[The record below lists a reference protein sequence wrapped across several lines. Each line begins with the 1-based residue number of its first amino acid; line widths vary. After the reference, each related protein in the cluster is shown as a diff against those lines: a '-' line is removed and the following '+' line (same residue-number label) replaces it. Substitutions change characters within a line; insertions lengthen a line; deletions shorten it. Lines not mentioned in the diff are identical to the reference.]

1 MNALQNIIKDS
12 SLTYEQRVLALA
24 RYAENQLDVL
34 NISKE
39 TQELRDLGIICDLYE
54 GNAPY
59 RPRYI
64 VPDYE
69 KFVNQGSEFLEL
81 EPPNN
86 LSDLLNK
93 LLILYKHVPSISSF
107 PVYIGNLDYLIE
119 PFLEGTK
126 EDYEKIKNFMLHID
140 RTITDSF
147 CHGNI
152 GPKATKAGALVLK
165 AQRELNTSIPNL
177 TLKYNQDIT
186 PKDFLA
192 DALET
197 AMITAKPSFANDH
210 IFKDEFDGDYAIAS
224 CYNGLKIAGGSFTL
238 VRLVL
243 KKLADQTED
252 YDEFIHELLP
262 KAVKNQLEYM
272 DERIRFLVEETS
284 FFQSSFLIREKLVDF
299 ENFTAMF
306 GLVGLAETVN
316 KFSDERFGH
325 DASADE
331 MGVEIIDLINT
342 LVNRHENKYCEAFNG
357 KFLLHAQVGIDDDI
371 GVSPG
376 CRIPIGDEPD
386 LATHLKQ
393 VSRFQRY
400 FPSGIGDIFPFE
412 KTYKENIPALVNI
425 VDGAIKNDIRYLS
438 LYSSDSDVIRIS
450 GYLVKRSEIEKL
462 RNGSPVLRDTVVL
475 GKGAVDHMKVL
486 DRKVQGNV

>member
-1 MNALQNIIKDS
+1 
-12 SLTYEQRVLALA
+12 
-24 RYAENQLDVL
+24 
-34 NISKE
+34 
-39 TQELRDLGIICDLYE
+39 
-54 GNAPY
+54 
-59 RPRYI
+59 
-64 VPDYE
+64 
-69 KFVNQGSEFLEL
+69 VNQGSKFLEL
-81 EPPNN
+81 DPPRN

-119 PFLEGTK
+119 PFLEGTS

-152 GPKATKAGALVLK
+152 GPKATKAGELILK
-165 AQRELNTSIPNL
+165 AQKELNTSIPNL
-177 TLKYNQDIT
+177 TLKYNQDVT
-186 PKDFLA
+186 PKDFLEK
-192 DALET
+192 ALET

-210 IFKDEFDGDYAIAS
+210 MFKDEFNGDYAIAS

-243 KKLADQTED
+243 KKLADQTD
-252 YDEFIHELLP
+252 NYDEFIHELLP

-284 FFQSSFLIREKLVDF
+284 FFQSSFLINEGLVDF
-299 ENFTAMF
+299 KKFTAMF

-325 DASADE
+325 DVSADE

-342 LVNRHENKYCEAFNG
+342 LVNQHENKYCEAFNG

-393 VSRFQRY
+393 VSRFQKY

-425 VDGAIKNDIRYLS
+425 VEGAIKNNIRYLS

>member
-1 MNALQNIIKDS
+1 MSELLNIINDS
-12 SLTYEQRVLALA
+12 SLTYEQRVLGLA
-24 RYAENQLDVL
+24 RYAENQLNVL
-34 NISKE
+34 NISNA
-39 TQELRDLGIICDLYE
+39 TQLLRDQGIICDLFE

-69 KFVNQGSEFLEL
+69 KFVQQGSEFLEL
-81 EPPNN
+81 EPPKD

-119 PFLEGTK
+119 PFLENKTD
-126 EDYEKIKNFMLHID
+126 DYEKIKNFMLHID

-147 CHGNI
+147 CHGNL
-152 GPKATKAGALVLK
+152 GPKATKAGELILK
-165 AQRELNTSIPNL
+165 AQRELNTS
-177 TLKYNQDIT
+177 KDET
-186 PKDFLA
+186 PKAFLE

-197 AMITAKPSFANDH
+197 AMVTAKPSFANDH
-210 IFKDEFDGDYAIAS
+210 MFKDDFDGEYAIAS

-243 KKLADQTED
+243 KKLADQTD
-252 YDEFIHELLP
+252 HYDEFMNELLP
-262 KAVKNQLEYM
+262 KAVKHQLDYM

-284 FFQSSFLIREKLVDF
+284 FFQSSFLVKEGLIDF
-299 ENFTAMF
+299 SNFTAMF

-316 KFSDERFGH
+316 KFSKEKFGH
-325 DASADE
+325 DISADA
-331 MGVEIIDLINT
+331 MGVKIIDSIYS
-342 LVNRHENKYCEAFNG
+342 LVNEHKNKYCEAFDG

-386 LATHLKQ
+386 LVDHLKQ
-393 VSRFQRY
+393 VSKFQKY

-412 KTYKENIPALVNI
+412 KTYKNNIPALVNI
-425 VDGAIKNDIRYLS
+425 VDGAIENDIRYLS

-462 RNGSPVLRDTVVL
+462 RNGSPVLRDTVAL

-486 DRKVQGNV
+486 DRKVQKNV

>member
-1 MNALQNIIKDS
+1 MNELLNIIEDS

-24 RYAENQLDVL
+24 RFAENQLEVL
-34 NISKE
+34 NISNE
-39 TQELRDLGIICDLYE
+39 TQLLRDQGIICDLFE

-69 KFVNQGSEFLEL
+69 KFVEQGSEFLEL
-81 EPPNN
+81 EPPKD

-107 PVYIGNLDYLIE
+107 PVYIGSLDYLIE
-119 PFLEGTK
+119 PFLEN
-126 EDYEKIKNFMLHID
+126 EDDDYEKIKNFMLHID

-147 CHGNI
+147 CHGNL
-152 GPKATKAGALVLK
+152 GPKATKAGELILK

-177 TLKYNQDIT
+177 TLKYNKEET
-186 PKDFLA
+186 SKSFLE
-192 DALET
+192 DALKT
-197 AMITAKPSFANDH
+197 AMVTAKPSFANDH
-210 IFKDEFDGDYAIAS
+210 MFKDDFDGDYAIAS

-243 KKLADQTED
+243 KKLADQTDD
-252 YDEFIHELLP
+252 YNEFMNELLP
-262 KAVKNQLEYM
+262 KAVEQQLEYM

-284 FFQSSFLIREKLVDF
+284 FFQSSFLVKEGLIDF
-299 ENFTAMF
+299 SNFTAMF

-316 KFSDERFGH
+316 KFSKEKFGH
-325 DASADE
+325 DISADA
-331 MGVEIIDLINT
+331 MGVKIIDLIYS
-342 LVNRHENKYCEAFNG
+342 LVNEHKNKYCEAFDG

-386 LATHLKQ
+386 LVTHLKQ
-393 VSRFQRY
+393 VAKFQKY

-425 VDGAIKNDIRYLS
+425 VDGAIENDIRYLS

-486 DRKVQGNV
+486 DRKVQKNV

>member
-1 MNALQNIIKDS
+1 MNELQNIIKDS

-34 NISKE
+34 NISEE
-39 TQELRDLGIICDLYE
+39 TQGLIDAGVICDLYE
-54 GNAPY
+54 GDAPY

-64 VPDYE
+64 VPNYE
-69 KFVNQGSEFLEL
+69 KFVQQGSEFLEL
-81 EPPNN
+81 EPPED
-86 LSDLLNK
+86 LADLLNK

-107 PVYIGNLDYLIE
+107 PVYLGNLDYLID
-119 PFLEGTK
+119 PFLEGTV
-126 EDYEKIKNFMLHID
+126 EDYKKIKNFMLHID

-152 GPKATKAGALVLK
+152 GPKATKAGELILK

-177 TLKYNQDIT
+177 TLKYNKDLT
-186 PKDFLA
+186 SKDFLENS
-192 DALET
+192 LKT

-210 IFKDEFDGDYAIAS
+210 MFKDEFEGDYAIAS

-243 KKLADQTED
+243 KKLADQTD
-252 YDEFIHELLP
+252 SFDKFINELLP

-284 FFQSSFLIREKLVDF
+284 FFESNFLVREKLVDF
-299 ENFTAMF
+299 KNFTAMF

-316 KFSDERFGH
+316 KYSDKKFGH
-325 DASADE
+325 DGSADE
-331 MGVEIIDLINT
+331 MGVKIIDLINT
-342 LVNRHENKYCEAFNG
+342 LVNQHKNKYCEAFDG
-357 KFLLHAQVGIDDDI
+357 KYLLHAQVGIDDDI

-393 VSRFQRY
+393 VSRFQKY

-475 GKGAVDHMKVL
+475 GKGAVDNMKVL

>member
-1 MNALQNIIKDS
+1 MNELQNIIKDS

-24 RYAENQLDVL
+24 RYAENQLNVL
-34 NISKE
+34 DISEE
-39 TQELRDLGIICDLYE
+39 TQALRNSGVICDLYE

-81 EPPNN
+81 EPPKN

-119 PFLEGTK
+119 PFLEGTN

-152 GPKATKAGALVLK
+152 GPKATKAGELILK

-177 TLKYNQDIT
+177 TLKYNQEAT
-186 PKDFLA
+186 PKAFLE

-210 IFKDEFDGDYAIAS
+210 MFKAEFNGDYAIAS

-243 KKLADQTED
+243 KKLADQTD
-252 YDEFIHELLP
+252 NFDEFINELLP
-262 KAVKNQLEYM
+262 NAVKNQLEYM

-284 FFQSSFLIREKLVDF
+284 FFESNFLVQEKLIDF
-299 ENFTAMF
+299 KNFTAMF

-316 KFSDERFGH
+316 KFSEKKFGH
-325 DASADE
+325 DGSADK
-331 MGVEIIDLINT
+331 MGVEIVDLINT
-342 LVNRHENKYCEAFNG
+342 
-357 KFLLHAQVGIDDDI
+357 
-371 GVSPG
+371 
-376 CRIPIGDEPD
+376 
-386 LATHLKQ
+386 
-393 VSRFQRY
+393 
-400 FPSGIGDIFPFE
+400 
-412 KTYKENIPALVNI
+412 
-425 VDGAIKNDIRYLS
+425 
-438 LYSSDSDVIRIS
+438 
-450 GYLVKRSEIEKL
+450 
-462 RNGSPVLRDTVVL
+462 
-475 GKGAVDHMKVL
+475 
-486 DRKVQGNV
+486 